1 MRYAQGHQGDAGK
14 SNACKVE
21 ANAHIM
27 RYILV
32 ERVPRRMAIRLD
44 RNNWVYYIG
53 RGSNLRILLF
63 SIGCMLFLL
72 GSSFRPAPGPLSAR
86 GGSDATPFAASEN
99 IVMPEPEDK
108 LVKYTVYEVKRGD
121 TLSGIAAQ
129 FDVSLDTLISIN
141 AFTSAKALKPGQ
153 LLKVP
158 NQSGIVHIPTK
169 DATVQ
174 EIAAAYNISADRII
188 DANGL
193 LTENIHAGR
202 PLFLPDVRLPAA
214 QLREIAGTLFR
225 WPVSGRITSWFG
237 WRKDPF
243 TGRRSF
249 HNAIDI
255 AAPYSS
261 PIKAPMDGRV
271 IETGYS
277 PIMGKYVMMSHSGG
291 WKTLYGHMSE
301 IVVQEGQ
308 YVSQGRTLGRI
319 GTTGYS
325 TGPHVH
331 FEVIKNGSLV
341 NPLNYLP

>member
-1 MRYAQGHQGDAGK
+1 M
-14 SNACKVE
+14 
-21 ANAHIM
+21 
-27 RYILV
+27 
-32 ERVPRRMAIRLD
+32 
-44 RNNWVYYIG
+44 
-53 RGSNLRILLF
+53 
-63 SIGCMLFLL
+63 
-72 GSSFRPAPGPLSAR
+72 SAR
-86 GGSDATPFAASEN
+86 GGSDVNDAAVSEE

-108 LVKYTVYEVKRGD
+108 LVKYSVYEVKKGD
-121 TLSGIAAQ
+121 TLSEIADD

-141 AFTSAKALKPGQ
+141 GFTSAKSLKPNQ

-158 NQSGIVHIPTK
+158 DQSGIIYVAAK
-169 DATVQ
+169 ASTVE
-174 EIAAAYNISADRII
+174 EIAESYNISPDRII

-193 LTENIHAGR
+193 LSENISSGR

-214 QLREIAGTLFR
+214 QLREIAGTLFQ
-225 WPVSGRITSWFG
+225 WPVRGRLTSWFG

-249 HNAIDI
+249 HNAVDI
-255 AAPYSS
+255 AAPYGSA
-261 PIKAPMDGRV
+261 IAAPMDGRV
-271 IETGYS
+271 IETAYS
-277 PIMGKYVMMSHSGG
+277 PILGKYVMMSHSGG

-301 IVVQEGQ
+301 ILVKEGQ

-331 FEVIKNGSLV
+331 FEVIKNGVLV

>member
-1 MRYAQGHQGDAGK
+1 MTYTYTERFLGRMR
-14 SNACKVE
+14 
-21 ANAHIM
+21 
-27 RYILV
+27 
-32 ERVPRRMAIRLD
+32 IRFD

-53 RGSNLRILLF
+53 RGTNLRTLLLAV
-63 SIGCMLFLL
+63 GCMLMLL
-72 GSSFRPAPGPLSAR
+72 GSSFRPSPGPMSAR
-86 GGSDATPFAASEN
+86 GGSDVNDHALGEE

-108 LVKYTVYEVKRGD
+108 LVKYSVYEVKKGD
-121 TLSGIAAQ
+121 TLSEIAED
-129 FDVSLDTLISIN
+129 FDISLDTIISIN
-141 AFTSAKALKPGQ
+141 GFTSAKSLKPNQ

-158 NQSGIVHIPTK
+158 NQSGIMYVAPK
-169 DATVQ
+169 ASSVQ
-174 EIAAAYNISADRII
+174 EIADSYNISADRII

-193 LTENIHAGR
+193 LSENIPAGK

-214 QLREIAGTLFR
+214 QLREIAGTLFQ
-225 WPVSGRITSWFG
+225 WPVRGRITSWFG

-255 AAPYSS
+255 AAPYGS
-261 PIKAPMDGRV
+261 PIGASMDGRV
-271 IETGYS
+271 VETGYS
-277 PIMGKYVMMSHSGG
+277 PILGKYVMMSHTGG
-291 WKTLYGHMSE
+291 WKTLYAHMSE
-301 IVVQEGQ
+301 IVVKEGQ

-331 FEVIKNGSLV
+331 FEVIKNGVLV

>member
-1 MRYAQGHQGDAGK
+1 
-14 SNACKVE
+14 
-21 ANAHIM
+21 
-27 RYILV
+27 
-32 ERVPRRMAIRLD
+32 
-44 RNNWVYYIG
+44 
-53 RGSNLRILLF
+53 
-63 SIGCMLFLL
+63 
-72 GSSFRPAPGPLSAR
+72 
-86 GGSDATPFAASEN
+86 
-99 IVMPEPEDK
+99 MPEPEDK
-108 LVKYTVYEVKRGD
+108 LVKYSVYEVKKGD
-121 TLSGIAAQ
+121 TLSEVAAQ

-158 NQSGIVHIPTK
+158 NQSGIVYIPTK
-169 DATVQ
+169 DSTVQ
-174 EIAAAYNISADRII
+174 EIATSYNISADRII

-193 LTENIHAGR
+193 LTDNIHAGR
-202 PLFLPDVRLPAA
+202 PLFLPDVRLPTA
-214 QLREIAGTLFR
+214 QLRETAGTLFR

-255 AAPYSS
+255 AAPYGS

-271 IETGYS
+271 SETGYS

-291 WKTLYGHMSE
+291 WKTFYGHMSE
-301 IVVQEGQ
+301 IIVQEGQ
-308 YVSQGRTLGRI
+308 YVSQGTTLGLI

-331 FEVIKNGSLV
+331 FEIIKNGALV

>member
-1 MRYAQGHQGDAGK
+1 MG
-14 SNACKVE
+14 
-21 ANAHIM
+21 
-27 RYILV
+27 
-32 ERVPRRMAIRLD
+32 IRLD

-53 RGSNLRILLF
+53 RGSNLRTLLL
-63 SIGCMLFLL
+63 SIGCLLILL
-72 GSSFRPAPGPLSAR
+72 GSSFRPAPGPMSAR
-86 GGSDATPFAASEN
+86 GGSDINDPAASEE
-99 IVMPEPEDK
+99 IIMPEPEDK
-108 LVKYTVYEVKRGD
+108 LVKYSVYEVKKGD
-121 TLSGIAAQ
+121 TLSEIADD

-141 AFTSAKALKPGQ
+141 GFTSAKSLRPKQ

-158 NQSGIVHIPTK
+158 DQSGIIYVASK
-169 DATVQ
+169 ASTVQ
-174 EIAAAYNISADRII
+174 EIADSYSISADRII

-193 LTENIHAGR
+193 LSENITSGR

-214 QLREIAGTLFR
+214 KLREIAGTLFQ
-225 WPVSGRITSWFG
+225 WPVRGRITSWFG

-249 HNAIDI
+249 HNAVDI
-255 AAPYSS
+255 AAPYGSS
-261 PIKAPMDGRV
+261 IAAPMDGRV
-271 IETGYS
+271 IETAYS
-277 PIMGKYVMMSHSGG
+277 PILGKYVMMSHSGG

-301 IVVQEGQ
+301 VLVKEGQ

-331 FEVIKNGSLV
+331 FEVIKNGALV